1 MTLKGMI
8 AIALLGVATSGHA
21 QSTLSLDDFDLKPS
35 TPSDSTSTS
44 NNTSL
49 DMDLD
54 SKPASE
60 MEACLLDQAN
70 CANAEYRTTDSISL
84 DDVVNLGIVDH
95 QEVQPESVVSSSTS
109 SNSASS
115 SSATNV
121 AATQPKPQTQ
131 SLPTIDI
138 EILFDSGK
146 DDVRYDQEP
155 KLRELAGILG
165 SDQFRDYRFL
175 FLGHTDA
182 KGNEDFNWSLSQRRA
197 ESVAQLI
204 RIYTGLPTERVLASG
219 MGETRLKDPN
229 FPLAGI
235 NRRVQLVLLP
245 R

>member
-1 MTLKGMI
+1 MTFRGMI
-8 AIALLGVATSGHA
+8 AVALVGAATSVSA
-21 QSTLSLDDFDLKPS
+21 QSTLSLDDFDLAP
-35 TPSDSTSTS
+35 TTSTS
-44 NNTSL
+44 ETSNSSL
-49 DMDLD
+49 DLLD
-54 SKPASE
+54 ETKPASE

-70 CANAEYRTTDSISL
+70 CSNAEYRTTDSISL

-95 QEVQPESVVSSSTS
+95 EEVKPEPASADTTT
-109 SNSASS
+109 SNS
-115 SSATNV
+115 T
-121 AATQPKPQTQ
+121 AATSVAVSQPKPQTQ

-146 DDVRYDQEP
+146 DDVRYDQEG
-155 KLRELAGILG
+155 KLRELAGILS

-182 KGNEDFNWSLSQRRA
+182 KGNEDFNWTLSQRRA
-197 ESVAQLI
+197 ESVARLV
-204 RIYTGLPTERVLASG
+204 RIYTGLPPERVLASG

-245 R
+245 Q

>member
-1 MTLKGMI
+1 MTFRGIIVI
-8 AIALLGVATSGHA
+8 ACLGAATSGYA
-21 QSTLSLDDFDLKPS
+21 QSTLSLDDFDLTPTAPS
-35 TPSDSTSTS
+35 NSTG
-44 NNTSL
+44 NTSGSGLSL
-49 DMDLD
+49 DQD
-54 SKPASE
+54 SAPASG
-60 MEACLLDQAN
+60 MEKCLLEQASCN
-70 CANAEYRTTDSISL
+70 SSEFRTTDSISL

-95 QEVQPESVVSSSTS
+95 EEVNAAPAAVTSTNDGAVQMGETSQAQPT
-109 SNSASS
+109 
-115 SSATNV
+115 
-121 AATQPKPQTQ
+121 TQ

-146 DDVRYDQEP
+146 DNVRYDQEP
-155 KLRELAGILG
+155 KLRELAGILA

-182 KGNEDFNWSLSQRRA
+182 KGNEDFNWTLSQRRA
-197 ESVAQLI
+197 ESVAQVI
-204 RIYTGLPTERVLASG
+204 RIYTGLPPERVLASG